1 MIIANPIYDVVFKRM
16 MENERVAKFF
26 IGTLLDE
33 TIEAIEVQ
41 PQEYTYPK
49 ELTGLAV
56 FRLDYIATIKT
67 KSGEHK
73 KVLIEIQKVKNYI
86 DLMRF
91 RRYLASQYQ
100 KEDTVDGKKMIL
112 PITTI
117 YILGFILP
125 EVAAACLKVERN
137 YKDLVNNKVIS
148 TKSDFVEKLTHDS
161 FIVQVDRITNRYQ
174 TRLDKLLSV
183 FEQSNFT
190 DDRKIT
196 KEFTHE
202 LDSEDIKLTT
212 DVLHYAG
219 TATEERNQ
227 LEIEQEAWR
236 TVNAMFEGKD
246 QELMEAIEKSKKEIA
261 EKDKTIE
268 ENEKALS
275 DMARQL
281 EELKRQLGKK

>member
-1 MIIANPIYDVVFKRM
+1 
-16 MENERVAKFF
+16 
-26 IGTLLDE
+26 
-33 TIEAIEVQ
+33 
-41 PQEYTYPK
+41 
-49 ELTGLAV
+49 
-56 FRLDYIATIKT
+56 
-67 KSGEHK
+67 
-73 KVLIEIQKVKNYI
+73 
-86 DLMRF
+86 
-91 RRYLASQYQ
+91 
-100 KEDTVDGKKMIL
+100 
-112 PITTI
+112 
-117 YILGFILP
+117 
-125 EVAAACLKVERN
+125 
-137 YKDLVNNKVIS
+137 
-148 TKSDFVEKLTHDS
+148 
-161 FIVQVDRITNRYQ
+161 
-174 TRLDKLLSV
+174 LDKLLSV